1 MTAPTQLFNF
11 DTLAESAISLFGVS
25 KQDVKYHIEK
35 VGGLNNTSKILDIAP
50 VDAEFLIY
58 AHPSGDLKEQI
69 EFSKHS
75 DGNRWHWNQIHGWFK
90 SQMTLDQTARLTSRH
105 CAIPLIEL
113 RQEYTKESK

>member
-1 MTAPTQLFNF
+1 MASPTQLTDETKAFSLDK
-11 DTLAESAISLFGVS
+11 DTLHTIFI
-25 KQDVKYHIEK
+25 HIEK

-50 VDAEFLIY
+50 VDAELLIY

-113 RQEYTKESK
+113 RQEYTKASK